1 MDKVSIYCRR
11 GFRACGG
18 NAAIEFA
25 IVAPVLFVMLLG
37 MIQFAIIFNNITVLT
52 NATSAG
58 ALLFSEGRSF
68 TSPYSSAVT
77 AVKSAAGSLTTANLT
92 ITTSVNGA
100 ACATD
105 AACLTAFGQGGVPAT
120 VTVTYPCPLVFSAG
134 TLKWLGISTS
144 QVCPLSSTM
153 TAVVQ

>member
-1 MDKVSIYCRR
+1 MAHRSLGLPKD
-11 GFRACGG
+11 CGG

-25 IVAPVLFVMLLG
+25 VVAPLLFAMLLG
-37 MIQFAIIFNNITVLT
+37 MIQFALIFNNITVLT

-58 ALLFSEGRSF
+58 ALLFSQGRSF
-68 TSPYSSAVT
+68 TAPYSSAVT
-77 AVKSAAGSLTTANLT
+77 AIQNSAGSLTKANLT

-105 AACLTAFGQGGVPAT
+105 AACLTAFGQGGIPAT
-120 VTVTYPCPLVFSAG
+120 VTVSYPCPLVFPAG
-134 TLKWLGISTS
+134 TLQWLGITTS
-144 QVCPLSSTM
+144 KMCPLSSTM